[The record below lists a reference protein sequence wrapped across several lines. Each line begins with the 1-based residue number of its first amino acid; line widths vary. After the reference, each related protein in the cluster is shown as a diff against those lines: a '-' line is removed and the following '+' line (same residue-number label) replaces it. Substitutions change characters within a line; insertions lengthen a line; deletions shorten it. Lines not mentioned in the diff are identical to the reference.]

1 MNTHKDRAILSLD
14 TALEEQF
21 RRRSRLLLEKLPELE
36 VPDWDR
42 SRRHVFLAI
51 GRLGLGTDTEWALE
65 SLAQV
70 CKDPGGESMFVRHGL
85 ADCLYRFGGQMGEP
99 LTGSIRAYLTAKDHY
114 RMEGGTENHKIMH
127 AAAGILAAQR
137 WPDWS
142 LSAEIKER
150 CNAYLE
156 HYFNRVV
163 RYGQGEFDS
172 TTYSVFYL
180 TALASLFDFAE
191 DPRLAKQAGMMMDW
205 YLANTAG
212 DWLNGRFTGAHSRD
226 YHPTNEHGAAEGG
239 IASSWLYFGGR
250 TPDLTLGE
258 PHYSSILALSGYRVP
273 DALAAAARE
282 RELAFLHRETHDTA
296 APDETAHD
304 GHSTLQSEKGC
315 SKGYGYISRRG
326 VRKTSWVTP
335 GYTLGSMW
343 DGKQGD
349 IVWSGQMRRWSLM
362 WDAEAHRSAFFFTH
376 PFPDFGH
383 ETEDY
388 VGKWLGSSP
397 YEQVLQHRGALVA
410 LYCIP
415 HGETYKYGPRQPF
428 PSDRDPYIDGFL
440 DPTALIYSEERDGW
454 LFAHGGTVMFAFK
467 TLKPWIWTEEA
478 GEKRLRCQ
486 GLRNAVFVMTAEPDR
501 TLAGNLR
508 EAPGSAQAH
517 LELADFRKR
526 ILEETDIQADLA
538 ADRPEVALTVPGGD
552 KLYIQYDGARQ
563 VNGEDVDYE
572 GWPLLDNRHLYSGV
586 GSGIMECKAGSG
598 GIRWDYNTWEI
609 SVPGAVL
616 KGAES

>member
-1 MNTHKDRAILSLD
+1 MNIHQERAILSLD

-21 RRRSRLLLEKLPELE
+21 RRRAQLLLDKLPELA

-51 GRLGLGTDTEWALE
+51 GRLGLGKDKDWALE
-65 SLAQV
+65 SLAEV

-85 ADCLYRFGGQMGEP
+85 ADCLYRFGGLMGEG
-99 LTGSIRAYLTAKDHY
+99 LTGDIKAYLTAKDHY

-142 LSAEIKER
+142 LAAEIRER
-150 CNAYLE
+150 CTAYLQ
-156 HYFNRVV
+156 HYFHRVV

-180 TALASLFDFAE
+180 TALASLYDFAE
-191 DPRLAKQAGMMMDW
+191 DPELAKQAGMMMDW

-212 DWLNGRFTGAHSRD
+212 EWLNGRFTGAHSRD
-226 YHPTNEHGAAEGG
+226 YHPTNEEGAAEGG

-250 TPDLTLGE
+250 TPDLSLGE
-258 PHYSSILALSGYRVP
+258 PHYSSILALSSYRVP
-273 DALAAAARE
+273 DPLVAAARE
-282 RELAFLHRETHDTA
+282 RDGAFLHRETHDMA
-296 APDETAHD
+296 AREDRAHD
-304 GHSTLQSEKGC
+304 GHLTHQAENGGA
-315 SKGYGYISRRG
+315 KGYGYISRRG
-326 VRKTSWVTP
+326 VRKQSWVTP

-343 DGKQGD
+343 DGRQGD

-362 WDAEAHRSAFFFTH
+362 WDGEANRSAFFFTH

-388 VGKWLGSSP
+388 MGKWLGSSP
-397 YEQVLQHRGALVA
+397 YEQVLQHNGALVA
-410 LYCIP
+410 LYNIP
-415 HGETYKYGPRQPF
+415 PGESYKYGPRQPF

-440 DPTALIYSEERDGW
+440 DPTALLCSEERDGW
-454 LFAHGGTVMFAFK
+454 LFAHGGTVMVAFK
-467 TLKPWIWTEEA
+467 TLKSWFWTEVA
-478 GEKRLRCQ
+478 GEKRLRSP
-486 GLRNAVFVMTAEPDR
+486 GLRNAVLVVTGEADRGSREP
-501 TLAGNLR
+501 AQ
-508 EAPGSAQAH
+508 GSPIAQAR
-517 LELADFRKR
+517 LELERFRKQV
-526 ILEETDIQADLA
+526 LEETDIHADLG
-538 ADRPEVALTVPGGD
+538 ADRPEVTFTVPGGD
-552 KLYIQYDGARQ
+552 RLFIQYDGARQ
-563 VNGEDVDYE
+563 INGENVDYE
-572 GWPLLDNRHLYSGV
+572 GWPLLDNRHLHSEL
-586 GSGIMECKAGSG
+586 GSGIMECKPGFG

-609 SVPGAVL
+609 SVPGAVP

>member
-1 MNTHKDRAILSLD
+1 MNTHQERAILSLD

-21 RRRSRLLLEKLPELE
+21 RRRAQLLLDKLPELA

-51 GRLGLGTDTEWALE
+51 GRLGAGKDKDWALE

-85 ADCLYRFGGQMGEP
+85 ADCLYRFGGLMDAS
-99 LTGSIRAYLTAKDHY
+99 LTGAIKAYLTAKDHY

-137 WPDWS
+137 WPEWE
-142 LSAEIKER
+142 LAAEIRER
-150 CNAYLE
+150 CVSYLE
-156 HYFNRVV
+156 HYFSRVV

-180 TALASLFDFAE
+180 TALASLYDFAE
-191 DPRLAKQAGMMMDW
+191 DPKLAKQAGMMMDW

-212 DWLNGRFTGAHSRD
+212 DWQNGRFTGAHSRD
-226 YHPTNEHGAAEGG
+226 YHPTNEEGAAEGG

-250 TPDLTLGE
+250 TPDLSLGE

-273 DALAAAARE
+273 DALVAAARE
-282 RELAFLHRETHDTA
+282 REESFLHRETHDMA
-296 APDETAHD
+296 AREDRAHD
-304 GHSTLQSEKGC
+304 GHQTHQVESAGA
-315 SKGYGYISRRG
+315 KGYGYISRRG
-326 VRKTSWVTP
+326 VRKLSWVTP

-343 DGKQGD
+343 DGRQGD

-362 WDAEAHRSAFFFTH
+362 WDGEANRSAFFFTH

-397 YEQVLQHRGALVA
+397 YEQALQHKGALVA
-410 LYCIP
+410 LYNIP
-415 HGETYKYGPRQPF
+415 SGESYQYGPRQPF

-440 DPTALIYSEERDGW
+440 DPSALLFSEEKDGW
-454 LFAHGGTVMFAFK
+454 LFAHGGTAMFAFK
-467 TLKPWIWTEEA
+467 TLKPWSWIEAA
-478 GEKRLRCQ
+478 GEKRLRSP
-486 GLRNAVFVMTAEPDR
+486 GLRNALLVITAEPDSFI
-501 TLAGNLR
+501 R
-508 EAPGSAQAH
+508 EPVSDSESAHAH
-517 LELADFRKR
+517 LELARFRKQV
-526 ILEETDIQADLA
+526 LEETDIQADLG
-538 ADRPEVALTVPGGD
+538 ADRPEVAFTVPGGD
-552 KLYIQYDGARQ
+552 RLFIQYDGARL
-563 VNGEDVDYE
+563 VNGEQVDYE
-572 GWPLLDNRHLYSGV
+572 GWPLLDNRHLHSEL
-586 GSGIMECKAGSG
+586 GSGMMECKPGFG
-598 GIRWDYNTWEI
+598 GIRWDYNAWEI
-609 SVPGAVL
+609 SVPGAVP